1 MEPCFHCSLPI
12 PSSSDFSAEIEGEI
26 RRFCC
31 NGCLGV
37 CLSIFDAGLEGF
49 YRRTGEN
56 LTLSPP
62 PELPDSVEMYDMDV
76 VVEEFVD
83 EEDGKSSVLLLVEG
97 IHCAACVWLIE
108 KTLKRMT
115 GVIEASANL
124 STRRLKLCW
133 DSEALKLS
141 IIIRRLSEVGYA
153 AVPYSPAAA
162 ESSLKGQKKSYL
174 YRISFAGFAMMN
186 LLWVSVAL
194 YSGAD
199 RGEYRDLFRY
209 IGLGLATPTLLYS
222 AYPFLRGAWSG
233 LRSLN
238 LSMDLP
244 IAIGAIVTYL
254 YSAAITVGG
263 RLSGEVYFDTLV
275 TFIFVILI
283 GRYLETASRD
293 RATSVTRRLLELQ
306 PRVAKKVTEEGEAL
320 VPVRSISVGDR
331 VRVRPGESIPV
342 DGLIIEGRSGVDE
355 SMLTGESLPV
365 SKDEG
370 DRVAAGTLNGSGSL
384 LIEVDRT
391 GRATTLSRIIGLVED
406 AQAAKGPVQRM
417 ADGVVPW
424 FVGVTL
430 VLSVVTY
437 FFWIGE
443 GVDRALMAATSVL
456 IITCPCA
463 LGLATPMAIAV
474 ASALGAQRG
483 LLIKDGAALEQLASV
498 DRFVFDKTGT
508 LTEGKLMLAKVVP
521 LRACDEL
528 QCLRLAAAVESR
540 SEHPLGAAIV
550 AAALRGGLE
559 FTSLKLE
566 HFESKAGCGVS
577 AIVEGKSLAV
587 GSIRWLLSGEEEE
600 KHNVEIERLEASGA
614 TVVGLS
620 VEGEL
625 AALFGLADR
634 LREEAAET
642 AADLREEGLK
652 LSLLSG
658 DSQKA
663 VNGVAEGLGEIEC
676 HAALLPAGKIDQL
689 SAYQSAGEKVA
700 MVGDGVNDA
709 PALIQSDVG
718 IAVASATDV
727 SVESADM
734 LMLGGGLRGILDLYR
749 LSKVTARTIRQNIA
763 LSLSYN
769 VILVPMAMM
778 GMISPI
784 FAAVAM
790 PISSLLVIGNAARIR
805 RSLK

>member
-1 MEPCFHCSLPI
+1 MDLCFHCSLPI
-12 PSSSDFSAEIEGEI
+12 SSGADFSAEIGGET

-31 NGCLGV
+31 NGCRGV
-37 CLSIFDAGLEGF
+37 CLSIFEAGLEGF

-56 LTLSPP
+56 TSLSPP
-62 PELPDSVEMYDMDV
+62 PDLPDGIEMYDMDAV
-76 VVEEFVD
+76 AEEFVEQEGD
-83 EEDGKSSVLLLVEG
+83 VSRTLLLVEG

-108 KTLKRMT
+108 KTMSRLP
-115 GVIEASANL
+115 GVIEASVNF
-124 STRRLKLCW
+124 STMRLKLRW
-133 DSEALKLS
+133 DSSTVKLS
-141 IIIRRLSEVGYA
+141 AIIERLSEVGYA

-162 ESSLKGQKKSYL
+162 ENSLKRQKRSYL
-174 YRISFAGFAMMN
+174 YRIAFAGFAMMN

-209 IGLGLATPTLLYS
+209 IGFALATPTLLYS
-222 AYPFLRGAWSG
+222 GYPFLKGAWSG
-233 LRSLN
+233 LRSLS

-254 YSAAITVGG
+254 YSATITLD
-263 RLSGEVYFDTLV
+263 RRFSGDVYFDTVV

-293 RATSVTRRLLELQ
+293 KATSVTRRLLELQ
-306 PRVAKKVTEEGEAL
+306 PKVATKVTVEGEAL
-320 VPVRSISVGDR
+320 VPVRSIVAGDR
-331 VRVRPGESIPV
+331 VRVKPGGSLPV
-342 DGLIIEGRSGVDE
+342 DGVVIEGKSGVDE

-365 SKDEG
+365 SKAVG

-384 LIEVDRT
+384 LIEVDRV
-391 GRATTLSRIIGLVED
+391 GGATTLSRIIGLVED
-406 AQAAKGPVQRM
+406 AQASKGPVQRM
-417 ADGVVPW
+417 ADSVVPW
-424 FVGVTL
+424 FVGVTIS
-430 VLSVVTY
+430 LSIATY
-437 FFWIGE
+437 FFWVGE

-474 ASALGAQRG
+474 ASGLGAQRG
-483 LLIKDGAALEQLASV
+483 LLIKDGAALEQLALV

-508 LTEGKLMLAKVVP
+508 LTEGRLALTETV
-521 LRACDEL
+521 LLAGYNESD
-528 QCLRLAAAVESR
+528 CLRLAAAAESR
-540 SEHPLGAAIV
+540 SEHPLAAAI
-550 AAALRGGLE
+550 AAATLKGGIE
-559 FTSLKLE
+559 FTSLKVE
-566 HFESKAGCGVS
+566 HFESEAGCGVR
-577 AIVEGKSLAV
+577 AIVDGQSLAV
-587 GSIRWLLSGEEEE
+587 GNVRWLLEGNQEG
-600 KHNVEIERLEASGA
+600 NYTAEIERLESKGA

-620 VEGEL
+620 VDGKL
-625 AALFGLADR
+625 TALFGLADR

-642 AADLREEGLK
+642 ALQLRKEGLR

-658 DSQKA
+658 DSKRA
-663 VNGVAEGLGEIEC
+663 VEGVAGTLGEIEC
-676 HAALLPAGKIDQL
+676 HSGLLPADKIEHL
-689 SAYQSAGEKVA
+689 SAYQASGERVA

-734 LMLGGGLRGILDLYR
+734 VMLGGGLRGILDLFR
-749 LSKVTARTIRQNIA
+749 LSKTTVRTIRQNIA
-763 LSLSYN
+763 LSLLYN

-778 GMISPI
+778 AMITPV

-790 PISSLLVIGNAARIR
+790 PVSSLLVIGNAARIR